1 MEVKEPVVEEKSSW
15 LFFTSIWIVPFIA
28 LIIASW
34 LVYQYYSSQGPE
46 ISIKFKNSGGLVA
59 GQSVIKFRDVPVG
72 KVEKIEINSDDEGV
86 TVFAT
91 VNKDV
96 EPFLNETTKFWIVK
110 AKVDTSGIQGL
121 DTLLSGSYIN
131 MYAKKGKEK
140 KREFIGLE
148 NPYIDISD
156 GDYYVLKSQVS
167 AKVKET
173 TPVYFKGMQV
183 GEVDKKSLDLKTK
196 DLIIVVRIYK
206 KYTDLVNET
215 TKFWIQSMV
224 NLKLNDNQLD
234 VNVAPLPTLLL
245 GGIAFSSKFD
255 KNYKKDYSKIYKL
268 YENEAQTNKNK
279 IKYVEPIYKKVLF
292 KYSQDVSSIDVGMSI
307 KYKGI
312 NIGDINKVDISF
324 DEKTLGFKA
333 LCLGQIDISNFGV
346 KKQEALRNFNKIIK
360 KGVVAKLEKSL
371 LTNRSVIVL
380 EEDKNNSIES
390 LKIDPEYKAFIM
402 PTQNYQESNIIAQLK
417 DLADKFSNIDL
428 NSSIEKIDAIL
439 DESKN
444 AIVKLERLL
453 DNLNRFTSSKEFRK
467 INKNINKSLKEL
479 NKTLRRTQKLLKGY
493 GSDSL
498 FGDKL
503 QDTLKEL
510 YKSSEQ
516 TNRLLRKLNNKPNS
530 LIFGE

>member
-1 MEVKEPVVEEKSSW
+1 MEIKEPVVEEKNSW

-28 LIIASW
+28 LVIAGW
-34 LVYQYYSSQGPE
+34 LVYQYYTTQGPE
-46 ISIKFKNSGGLVA
+46 IRIKFKNSGGLVA

-86 TVFAT
+86 TVFAS

-121 DTLLSGSYIN
+121 DTLLSGSYIK
-131 MYAKKGKEK
+131 MYAKKGKKK

-167 AKVKET
+167 VKVKET
-173 TPVYFKGMQV
+173 TPIYFKGMQV
-183 GEVDKKSLDLKTK
+183 GEVDKLALDLKTK

-206 KYTDLVNET
+206 KYTNLVNET

-245 GGIAFSSKFD
+245 GGIAFTSKFD

-292 KYSQDVSSIDVGMSI
+292 KYSEDVSSIDVGMSI

-333 LCLGQIDISNFGV
+333 LCLGKIDISNFGV
-346 KKQEALRNFNKIIK
+346 EKEEALKNFNKIVQRGI
-360 KGVVAKLEKSL
+360 VAKLEKSL
-371 LTNRSVIVL
+371 LTNRSTIVL
-380 EEDKNNSIES
+380 EESNNSIKKLEFD
-390 LKIDPEYKAFIM
+390 KEYQAFIM
-402 PTQNYQESNIIAQLK
+402 PTKNYEASNIIAQLK
-417 DLADKFSNIDL
+417 DLANKFSNIDL
-428 NSSIEKIDAIL
+428 NRSLAKVDSIL
-439 DESKN
+439 DESKT
-444 AIVKLERLL
+444 AIIKLEKLL
-453 DNLNRFTSSKEFRK
+453 DNLDKFTSTKEFKK
-467 INKNINKSLKEL
+467 INKNINTSLVEL
-479 NKTLRRTQKLLKGY
+479 SKTLRKTQKLLKGY
-493 GSDSL
+493 DSNSL
-498 FGDKL
+498 FGAKL
-503 QDTLKEL
+503 QEILKEL

-516 TNRLLRKLNNKPNS
+516 TNRLLNKLNKKPNA
-530 LIFGE
+530 LLFGE

>member
-15 LFFTSIWIVPFIA
+15 FFLTSIWIVPFIA
-28 LIIASW
+28 LIIAAW
-34 LVYQYYSSQGPE
+34 LVYQYYSTQGPE
-46 ISIKFKNSGGLVA
+46 ISIRFKNSGGLVA

-72 KVEKIEINSDDEGV
+72 KVERIKINSDDEGV
-86 TVFAT
+86 TVYAT

-131 MYAKKGKEK
+131 MYAKKGKKK

-148 NPYIDISD
+148 NPYIDISE
-156 GDYYVLKSQVS
+156 GDYYVLKSQVP

-183 GEVDKKSLDLKTK
+183 GEVDKKTLDLLTK

-206 KYTDLVNET
+206 KYSDLVNET

-245 GGIAFSSKFD
+245 GGIAFTSKFD
-255 KNYKKDYSKIYKL
+255 RKYKKDPSKIYKL

-279 IKYVEPIYKKVLF
+279 IKYVEPIYKNVLF

-333 LCLGQIDISNFGV
+333 LCLGKIDISNFGT
-346 KKQEALRNFNKIIK
+346 KKEQALKNFNKILK
-360 KGVVAKLEKSL
+360 KGIVAKLEKSL

-380 EEDKNNSIES
+380 EESNHSIKKLEFDK
-390 LKIDPEYKAFIM
+390 EYNALVM

-417 DLADKFSNIDL
+417 ELANKFSNIDL
-428 NSSIEKIDAIL
+428 NKSLSKVDSIL
-439 DESKN
+439 DESKR
-444 AIVKLERLL
+444 AIIKLEKLL
-453 DNLNRFTSSKEFRK
+453 TNLDKFTSSREFRK
-467 INKNINKSLKEL
+467 INKNINKSLREVSR
-479 NKTLRRTQKLLKGY
+479 TLKRTQKLLKGY
-493 GSDSL
+493 GSNSL

-516 TNRLLRKLNNKPNS
+516 TNRLLRKLNRKPNS
-530 LIFGE
+530 LIFGD